1 MLIYDDIY
9 HWKGWGGKLG
19 LASGSCRLRI
29 FDQKKGELKD
39 LVLMRPVIV
48 IVSDVPGNDMSVRSC
63 AGHIATMVTKDFEIN
78 PQRML
83 WVEYYPAS
91 EYGRELVH
99 TVPEKYDSVEF
110 TWKNDM
116 AIFPKWR
123 TLKPPMLD
131 EVIKLVRKE
140 ETNEKDR

>member
-1 MLIYDDIY
+1 MLIYDNIY

-63 AGHIATMVTKDFEIN
+63 AGHIATTVTKDFGIN

-91 EYGRELVH
+91 EYGREQVH

-110 TWKNDM
+110 TWKSDM

-123 TLKPPMLD
+123 TLKSPMLD
-131 EVIKLVRKE
+131 EVKSLVKTSE
-140 ETNEKDR
+140 

>member
-9 HWKGWGGKLG
+9 HWKGWGGKLS

-29 FDQKKGELKD
+29 FDQKKGESKD

-63 AGHIATMVTKDFEIN
+63 AGHIATTVIKDFGIN

-83 WVEYYPAS
+83 WVEYYPES
-91 EYGRELVH
+91 DYGREVVR

-110 TWKNDM
+110 TWKGDR
-116 AIFPKWR
+116 AIEPKWR
-123 TLKPPMLD
+123 PLKPPILD
-131 EVIKLVRKE
+131 EVISLLIKE